1 MNMNKR
7 IFTVQQGSSSSIKVF
22 DGETGSLYKIIATGG
37 NIVSAPYVAGH
48 IVSVTVEH
56 GGKRFAKTFTLPG
69 GGLASTMP
77 L

>member
-1 MNMNKR
+1 MNKR
-7 IFTVQQGSSSSIKVF
+7 IFTVQQGSASSIKVF

-37 NIVSAPYVAGH
+37 NIVSPPYVAGH
-48 IVSVTVEH
+48 LVSVTVEH

-69 GGLASTMP
+69 GGLTSTMP